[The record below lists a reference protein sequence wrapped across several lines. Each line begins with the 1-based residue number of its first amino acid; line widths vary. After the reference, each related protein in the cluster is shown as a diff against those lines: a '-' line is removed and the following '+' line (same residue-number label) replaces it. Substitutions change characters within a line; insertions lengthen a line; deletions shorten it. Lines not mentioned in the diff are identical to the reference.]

1 MHPEEKWSGPFMQ
14 QHQQIDLRAAV
25 SRLRLDAGVVSALG
39 VVLTSGGAWAIHAS
53 TGWALPAL
61 LWVVLG
67 AGALGIWGRREAA
80 RNHARNEALRA
91 LVDGLASG
99 SGLSTVDDEALAEM
113 GEGGQALSGLFGELE
128 NISTRVLGTIERVQA
143 LPERL
148 DIAIGK
154 VAHSADAQEEA
165 VEEAASLMA
174 NIKTS
179 MGNITD
185 RVSQLERS
193 TEESASSILEMG
205 SSVDEVARNA
215 ASLHES
221 VEASTSSV
229 HEMGASIR
237 QVAGGASEVER
248 IAEETAGSIVEM
260 DRVVQEITGNA
271 REAAELTQ
279 KVSDGAERG
288 RDAVGETIQDI
299 KAIHGR
305 TEDAREGLGK
315 LVDRIDEIAGILGV
329 IREINDETN
338 LLSLN
343 AAIIAAQAGEQGK
356 AFLVVANHVK
366 TLARRTAASTQD
378 IEKLIYDVQKESV
391 AAVETMNAGVDAIET
406 GVARST
412 VAGEALQ
419 SIRDSA
425 REASERVEGI
435 ARSTDEQARASK
447 LVSNAA
453 QETSAQV
460 RQISTAMGEQ
470 SKVSEQMLQSSEAAL
485 ELCRHV
491 HRSTDEQRETG
502 RYITDA
508 ISNITEMIRVIREH
522 TGNHSTASDSVQAS
536 VMRLLE
542 NAQKSA
548 EVVPEIGELL
558 AELRD
563 GAGEIITDLSRFDP
577 HADSRAELVGPAEEG
592 ASGA

>member
-1 MHPEEKWSGPFMQ
+1 MQ
-14 QHQQIDLRAAV
+14 QSHERDLRASLA
-25 SRLRLDAGVVSALG
+25 RLS
-39 VVLTSGGAWAIHAS
+39 LTSGVGTGAGAFLCGGTAWALAS
-53 TGWALPAL
+53 ATGLAWLAL
-61 LWVVLG
+61 LWLALSCAALG
-67 AGALGIWGRREAA
+67 AWSHWQSVRSQTRSRAVSNVVEGLGEHGRLAGLDVD
-80 RNHARNEALRA
+80 ALR
-91 LVDGLASG
+91 
-99 SGLSTVDDEALAEM
+99 EM
-113 GEGGQALSGLFGELE
+113 GDSGAAAAALYAELE
-128 NISTRVLGTIERVQA
+128 DVSSRVIGTIERVEA

-148 DIAIGK
+148 DGAIGQI
-154 VAHSADAQEEA
+154 AESAGAQEEA

-174 NIKTS
+174 NIKSS
-179 MGNITD
+179 MKNITD

-193 TEESASSILEMG
+193 AEESASSILEMG

-237 QVAGGASEVER
+237 QVAAGAGEVER
-248 IAEETAGSIVEM
+248 IAEETAGSMLEM
-260 DRVVQEITGNA
+260 DRVVQEITANA
-271 REAAELTQ
+271 REAAQLTA
-279 KVSDGAERG
+279 KVSQGAERG
-288 RDAVGETIQDI
+288 GDAVGETIEDI

-305 TEDAREGLGK
+305 TEDAREGLAT
-315 LVDRIDEIAGILGV
+315 LVNRIDEIAGILGV

-378 IEKLIYDVQKESV
+378 IERLIFDVQKESV
-391 AAVETMNAGVDAIET
+391 AAVEAMNAGVDVIET
-406 GVARST
+406 GVARSSI
-412 VAGEALQ
+412 AGDALQ
-419 SIRDSA
+419 MIRDSA

-447 LVSNAA
+447 LVANAA
-453 QETSAQV
+453 QETSSQV
-460 RQISTAMGEQ
+460 RQISQAMGEQ

-485 ELCRHV
+485 EMCRHV
-491 HRSTDEQRETG
+491 HRSTDEQRDTG

-508 ISNITEMIRVIREH
+508 IANITEMIRVIREH
-522 TGNHSTASDSVQAS
+522 TGNHSTASDAVRDS

-542 NAQKSA
+542 NAQRSA
-548 EVVPEIGELL
+548 ERVPEIGEML

-563 GAGEIITDLSRFDP
+563 GAQDIIGELSRFGDEEP
-577 HADSRAELVGPAEEG
+577 GAGDAPEPGSPAE
-592 ASGA
+592 A